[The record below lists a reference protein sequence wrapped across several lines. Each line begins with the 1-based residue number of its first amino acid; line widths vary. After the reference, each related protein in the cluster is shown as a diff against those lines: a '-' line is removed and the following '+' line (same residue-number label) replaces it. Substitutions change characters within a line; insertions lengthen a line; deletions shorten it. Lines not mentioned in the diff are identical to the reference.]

1 MIVGGFK
8 KKDIVSQLFI
18 IATPI
23 GNLQDFTDR
32 ARQIMGEVDVILA
45 EDTRVTRKLLSAFE
59 IPARVISFHE
69 HSSDDKVQK
78 IVSEMD
84 DGHTY
89 ALVSDAGTPAVS
101 DPGAKLIDAV
111 LQSEHDVIPIPG
123 VSAVT
128 TLVSVFGKPETFF
141 HFWGFFPI
149 KNKKKNQLMDW
160 MQTIPGIH
168 VFFESPF
175 RILKT
180 LEKYFTDE
188 GWHVVVGR
196 EMTKKFETFYRGTPF
211 EVMEALKADSTKGEF
226 CVGVIKE
233 KSGVRSQE
241 SE

>member
-1 MIVGGFK
+1 M
-8 KKDIVSQLFI
+8 SQLYI

-23 GNLQDFTDR
+23 GNLEDVTPR
-32 ARQIMGEVDVILA
+32 SLSTLKSVDVILA

-59 IPARVISFHE
+59 IPAKVISFHE
-69 HSSDDKVQK
+69 HSSDEKIQK
-78 IVSEMD
+78 ILDEMNQ
-84 DGHTY
+84 GHTY

-101 DPGAKLIDAV
+101 DPGARLVQEV
-111 LQSEHDVIPIPG
+111 LKAEHDVIPIPG

-128 TLVSVFGKPETFF
+128 TLVSVFGQPETFF

-160 MQTIPGIH
+160 MGTIPGIH

-175 RILKT
+175 RIVKT
-180 LEKYFTDE
+180 LEKYFVDD

-196 EMTKKFETFYRGTPF
+196 EMTKKFESFYRGTPA
-211 EVMEALKADSTKGEF
+211 EVVAAIQADSTKGEF
-226 CVGVIKE
+226 CVGVFKE